1 MIAVN
6 RLPAAIW
13 HARAVVA
20 AQAWHKN
27 ILLCAEVDIRWQR
40 AFLYLGHFFLAMWA
54 MIQPLNTRTY
64 NPSRLLDFLAVRLD
78 LHSENALSKALSLS
92 SGLLQDIRAM
102 RQPIAGGRLLCMQE
116 VSGLS
121 IDALR
126 HLMGDRRRTCRMP
139 MLITDN
145 RIAFSSH
152 VC

>member
-6 RLPAAIW
+6 RLRAAIW
-13 HARAVVA
+13 HASGFVA

-27 ILLCAEVDIRWQR
+27 TLLCAEVDIRWQR
-40 AFLYLGHFFLAMWA
+40 VFLYLRHFFVAMRA

-64 NPSRLLDFLAVRLD
+64 NPSRLLDFLAVRLN
-78 LHSENALSKALSLS
+78 LHSEKALSKALYLS
-92 SGLLQDIRAM
+92 CGLLQDIRAL

-121 IDALR
+121 IEAMR

-139 MLITDN
+139 MLIAAT
-145 RIAFSSH
+145 RLAVTSH